1 MASENVIILG
11 GGLEQRTN
19 AKGKSRFT
27 IAIKAEPLVVNL
39 DPKALGAPVA
49 QAIAFHL
56 KERVKGISATASEA
70 TIKAREVAR
79 RAFAAGKP
87 WAMKRYAGGKMG
99 ARLPGQSDK
108 LFNDSGRFGES
119 IAVGATKDA
128 FRINVAANR
137 LSGDARMVERIW
149 GKLLELVPEF
159 ADMGKLMASSDI
171 VSARVKAQ
179 QKMIQKAPNQAA
191 ASALSR
197 TVELANAVL
206 DTLETASRLFSAG

>member
-1 MASENVIILG
+1 MGKENVIILG

-27 IAIKAEPLVVNL
+27 VSIKSEPLVVNL

-56 KERVKGISATASEA
+56 KERVKGITATASEA

-99 ARLPGQSDK
+99 ARMPAQSDS
-108 LFNDSGRFGES
+108 LFNDSGRFADG
-119 IAVGATKDA
+119 IAVGAAKDT
-128 FRINVAANR
+128 FRINVPANR
-137 LSGDARMVERIW
+137 LSGDARTVERIW

-159 ADMGKLMASSDI
+159 ADMGKLMAISDI
-171 VSARVKAQ
+171 VAARVKAQ
-179 QKMIQKAPNQAA
+179 AKMIQKTRSLAE
-191 ASALSR
+191 ASALR
-197 TVELANAVL
+197 KTTEIINAAF
-206 DTLETASRLFSAG
+206 DTLEAASKLFSAG